1 MILSSDIGPQ
11 SRVPLPNI
19 LPFAAYAHR
28 RAARGSVPDYVRA
41 TAAAPEM
48 AAFAGVGGSELLSVI
63 ETQFLREQQQRQQQQ
78 QQGRH
83 SHSSAESSGPDSVAD
98 FLALPSIRANAV
110 LVLLN
115 RTNGSG
121 ASVAFTAADQNVL
134 QVRGREF
141 CALSVVANPAACD
154 FLVLKLLLMH
164 IFASVAVSLVVHFLL
179 YPRRRFRTLCRSS
192 CGAHTCRAC
201 ITASG
206 KRRGR
211 FCSDAT
217 PSCAERPCAF

>member
-1 MILSSDIGPQ
+1 MCDCIRLDTYLFSHPTLGPQ

-48 AAFAGVGGSELLSVI
+48 AAFAGVGGSELLNVI
-63 ETQFLREQQQRQQQQ
+63 ETQFLRQQQRH

-83 SHSSAESSGPDSVAD
+83 SHSTAESSSPDSVAD
-98 FLALPSIRANAV
+98 LLALPSIRANAV

-134 QVRGREF
+134 QVRGREE
-141 CALSVVANPAACD
+141 CRYVSHVLSR
-154 FLVLKLLLMH
+154 K
-164 IFASVAVSLVVHFLL
+164 I
-179 YPRRRFRTLCRSS
+179 R
-192 CGAHTCRAC
+192 
-201 ITASG
+201 
-206 KRRGR
+206 
-211 FCSDAT
+211 
-217 PSCAERPCAF
+217 

>member
-1 MILSSDIGPQ
+1 MFQLIQQTFRVENQQCFAQISTCVIVFVSIPMHHAFLFSRPTLGPQ

-48 AAFAGVGGSELLSVI
+48 AAFAGVGGSELLNVI
-63 ETQFLREQQQRQQQQ
+63 ETQFLREQQQQH

-83 SHSSAESSGPDSVAD
+83 SNAAEPSGPDSVAD
-98 FLALPSIRANAV
+98 LLALPSIRANAV

-134 QVRGREF
+134 QVRGMGRDGSRLVMRAF
-141 CALSVVANPAACD
+141 ALSE
-154 FLVLKLLLMH
+154 
-164 IFASVAVSLVVHFLL
+164 FAYSL
-179 YPRRRFRTLCRSS
+179 
-192 CGAHTCRAC
+192 
-201 ITASG
+201 
-206 KRRGR
+206 
-211 FCSDAT
+211 
-217 PSCAERPCAF
+217 PS